1 MSKTATI
8 QTRVD
13 PVVKKDAQEILRKL
27 NITMSEAISMY
38 LSQITLHRGIPFELK
53 IPSDLTA
60 KTLEESENRKNLHT
74 VHSVDQLFQELDS

>member
-13 PVVKKDAQEILRKL
+13 PRVKKNAQEILAKL

-38 LSQITLHRGIPFELK
+38 LSQIALQRGIPFELK
-53 IPSDLTA
+53 IPNEVTA
-60 KTLEESENRKNLHT
+60 KTLQESEDGKNLH
-74 VHSVDQLFQELDS
+74 SVSSSDQLFQELEG

>member
-13 PVVKKDAQEILRKL
+13 PVVKKEAQEILGKL

-38 LSQITLHRGIPFELK
+38 LSQITLHQGIPFELK

-60 KTLEESENRKNLHT
+60 KILEESENGENLHT
-74 VHSVDQLFQELDS
+74 AHSVDQLFQELDS

>member
-38 LSQITLHRGIPFELK
+38 LSQITLHQGIPFELK

-60 KTLEESENRKNLHT
+60 KTLEQSENGKNLHT
-74 VHSVDQLFQELDS
+74 VHSVDQLFQELDR

>member
-13 PVVKKDAQEILRKL
+13 PVVKKNAQEILKKL

-38 LSQITLHRGIPFELK
+38 LSQITLQQGIPFELK
-53 IPSDLTA
+53 IPNELTA
-60 KTLEESENRKNLHT
+60 RTLQEAEEGKNLH
-74 VHSVDQLFQELDS
+74 SVSSTDQLFQELDS